1 MTGFRGKTRDNGVV
15 VDTIDRTMR
24 APEPLGPPADGSA
37 RPRSLAHPAVKP
49 ATHLRYLPGLDG
61 LRALAVIA
69 VLLYHAELA
78 GYWQGGFL
86 GVEVFFVISGYLIT
100 SILLTERTAT
110 QHTDLRRFYVRRA
123 RRLMPALLL
132 VLAATTLVAVLFL
145 PEEVATL
152 RGDVASALTYVTNW
166 FFIFSDKSYFEFAGR
181 PSLVQHLW
189 SLAVEEQFYL
199 IWPLLFVG
207 GMKLLGRT
215 KLFFAVLAGAI
226 ASTLLMAAL
235 YQPGVDASRVY
246 YGTDTRAGGLLFG
259 AALAFFWGPNRL
271 RDQVGR
277 FAPLLL
283 DLVGAVALATLL
295 WMMWATDQYRD
306 ADSLYRGG
314 FAKVALVT
322 VVVIAVAVHPAARLG
337 RLLGCR
343 PLRWV
348 GLRSYGLYL
357 WHWPVYQLTR
367 PGLDIALSGLPLLA
381 LRLSITVVLTEL
393 SYRFVETPIRTGA
406 LSRSWKRWRAQNP
419 ARRRLNGVG
428 GTLGAAALVGCLAL
442 LVVTVVRA
450 QPVVPEYLQVTST
463 ADGQLPPGP
472 NDLPP
477 VNDAETTAE
486 TASGPV
492 DEVGQ
497 RGFSLP
503 ALTERLRGREGS
515 ETTTTT
521 VAPGETTTTT
531 TAPPPTTVAPST
543 GVSAPDGIVNIT
555 AIGDSV
561 MLGADP
567 TLRAT
572 LNGETFVDAAVG
584 RQVSTGIGILQAW
597 RDSGRLGDVVVVH
610 LGNNG
615 TFSPEQFQE
624 MQAVLEGVPKVIFLT
639 VKVPRMWEEGVNQ
652 TLTAGVAGMPNAVLL
667 DWRSA
672 SIDRPE
678 LFYDDGMHLRP
689 EGAAYYAELVNASL

>member
-1 MTGFRGKTRDNGVV
+1 MAAV
-15 VDTIDRTMR
+15 VDPIDLAKRASAPVPRT
-24 APEPLGPPADGSA
+24 ADDGA
-37 RPRSLAHPAVKP
+37 RPRSRAHPAVKS
-49 ATHLRYLPGLDG
+49 AAHLRYLPGLDG

-69 VLLYHAELA
+69 VLMYHAEMA
-78 GYWQGGFL
+78 GFWQGGFL

-110 QHTDLRRFYVRRA
+110 RHNDLKTFYVRRA
-123 RRLMPALLL
+123 RRLMPALLAVL
-132 VLAATTLVAVLFL
+132 VATTLVAVVFL

-166 FFIFSDKSYFEFAGR
+166 FFIFGEKSYFEFAGR

-207 GMKLLGRT
+207 GMKVLGRT
-215 KLFFAVLAGAI
+215 KLFVAVIAGAI

-235 YQPGVDASRVY
+235 YTPGVDASRVY

-259 AALAFFWGPNRL
+259 AALAFVWGPNRL
-271 RDQVGR
+271 RAQVGR
-277 FAPLLL
+277 FAPVLL
-283 DLVGAVALATLL
+283 DLVGAVALAALL
-295 WMMWATDQYRD
+295 WMMWSTDQYQG

-322 VVVIAVAVHPAARLG
+322 VVVIAVAVHPAAHLST
-337 RLLGCR
+337 LLGCR

-367 PGLDIALSGLPLLA
+367 PGLDIALTGFPLLA
-381 LRLSITVVLTEL
+381 LRLAITFGLAEL
-393 SYRFVETPIRTGA
+393 SFRFVETPIRTGA
-406 LSRSWKRWRAQNP
+406 LGRAWGRWRSQPA
-419 ARRRLNGVG
+419 ARRRVNGLG
-428 GTLGAAALVGCLAL
+428 GTIGAAAMIGCLSL

-450 QPVVPEYLQVTST
+450 EPVVPDYLQVTST
-463 ADGQLPPGP
+463 ADGQLPPAPGE
-472 NDLPP
+472 LPP
-477 VNDAETTAE
+477 PNNPDAGDESA
-486 TASGPV
+486 AGPA
-492 DEVGQ
+492 DGSS
-497 RGFSLP
+497 GFSLP
-503 ALTERLRGREGS
+503 AIAERLRGES
-515 ETTTTT
+515 STTTAPTT
-521 VAPGETTTTT
+521 VAPGETPASTEP
-531 TAPPPTTVAPST
+531 PPPTTTPT
-543 GVSAPDGIVNIT
+543 GITAPDGVVNIT

-561 MLGADP
+561 MLGAKAD
-567 TLRAT
+567 LLAG
-572 LNGETFVDAAVG
+572 LNGESYVDAEVG
-584 RQVSTGIGILQAW
+584 RQVSVGIGMLQAW
-597 RDSGRLGDVVVVH
+597 RDAGRLGDVVVVH

-615 TFSPEQFQE
+615 TFTPEQFAQMQE
-624 MQAVLEGVPKVIFLT
+624 ILAGVPKVIFMT

-667 DWRSA
+667 DWRAA

-689 EGAAYYAELVNASL
+689 EGAAFYTELVNASL

>member
-1 MTGFRGKTRDNGVV
+1 MAAV
-15 VDTIDRTMR
+15 VDTIDLAKR
-24 APEPLGPPADGSA
+24 ATTPVSPPSDGRA
-37 RPRSLAHPAVKP
+37 RPRSLAHPAVRS
-49 ATHLRYLPGLDG
+49 AAHLRYLPGLDG
-61 LRALAVIA
+61 LRALAVLA
-69 VLLYHAELA
+69 VLLYHAEMA
-78 GYWQGGFL
+78 GWWVGGFM

-110 QHTDLRRFYVRRA
+110 HHNDLKTFYVRRA
-123 RRLMPALLL
+123 RRLLPALLA
-132 VLAATTLVAVLFL
+132 VLAATTVVAVIFL

-152 RGDVASALTYVTNW
+152 RGDVVSALTYVTNW
-166 FFIFSDKSYFEFAGR
+166 FFIFGDKSYFEFAGR

-215 KLFFAVLAGAI
+215 KLFVAVLVGAV

-271 RDQVGR
+271 RAQVGR
-277 FAPLLL
+277 FAPVLL
-283 DLVGAVALATLL
+283 DVIGAIALAGLVWML
-295 WMMWATDQYRD
+295 WSTDQYRD

-314 FAKVALVT
+314 FARVALVT
-322 VVVIAVAVHPAARLG
+322 VVVIAVAVHPAAHLSKV
-337 RLLGCR
+337 LGCR
-343 PLRWV
+343 PLRWI

-367 PGLDIALSGLPLLA
+367 PGLDIALTGVPLLA
-381 LRLSITVVLTEL
+381 FRLAITFGLAEL
-393 SYRFVETPIRTGA
+393 SYRFVEVPIRKGA
-406 LSRSWKRWRAQNP
+406 LGRHWKQWRAQP
-419 ARRRLNGVG
+419 AAQRRINGLG
-428 GTLGAAALVGCLAL
+428 GTIGAAAMVGCLAL
-442 LVVTVVRA
+442 LVVTVARA

-463 ADGQLPPGP
+463 ADGVLPPGP
-472 NDLPP
+472 DQLPP
-477 VNDAETTAE
+477 PNDATESAAAAE
-486 TASGPV
+486 QPV
-492 DEVGQ
+492 GTN
-497 RGFSLP
+497 GFSVP
-503 ALTERLRGREGS
+503 AIAERLRPGS
-515 ETTTTT
+515 ATTTPTT
-521 VAPGETTTTT
+521 VTPGDAPTSTE
-531 TAPPPTTVAPST
+531 APPPTTVAPST
-543 GVSAPDGIVNIT
+543 GITAPDGVLNIT

-561 MLGADP
+561 MLGAAP
-567 TLRAT
+567 NLTSG

-584 RQVSTGIGILQAW
+584 RQVSVGIGILQAW

-615 TFSPEQFQE
+615 TFTPEQFQQ
-624 MQAVLEGVPKVIFLT
+624 MQEILAGVPKVVFLT

-652 TLTAGVAGMPNAVLL
+652 TLTAGVSGMPNAVLL
-667 DWRSA
+667 DWRAA

-689 EGAAYYAELVNASL
+689 EGAAFYTELVNASL

>member
-1 MTGFRGKTRDNGVV
+1 MAAV
-15 VDTIDRTMR
+15 VDTIDLAKR
-24 APEPLGPPADGSA
+24 ASA
-37 RPRSLAHPAVKP
+37 PVPRSSGDVARRRSLAHPAVKS
-49 ATHLRYLPGLDG
+49 AAHLRYLPGLDG
-61 LRALAVIA
+61 LRALAVLA

-78 GYWQGGFL
+78 GWWVGGFM

-110 QHTDLRRFYVRRA
+110 HHNDLKTFYIRRA
-123 RRLMPALLL
+123 RRLLPALLA
-132 VLAATTLVAVLFL
+132 VLAATTVVAVLFL

-166 FFIFSDKSYFEFAGR
+166 FFIFGDKSYFEFAGR

-215 KLFFAVLAGAI
+215 KLFLAVVAGAV

-271 RDQVGR
+271 RAQVGR
-277 FAPLLL
+277 FAPILL
-283 DLVGAVALATLL
+283 DLVGGLALAALIWLL
-295 WMMWATDQYRD
+295 WTTDQYRD

-314 FAKVALVT
+314 FARVALVT
-322 VVVIAVAVHPAARLG
+322 VVVIAVAVHPAAHLSKV
-337 RLLGCR
+337 LGCR
-343 PLRWV
+343 PLRWI

-367 PGLDIALSGLPLLA
+367 PGLDIALTGVPLLA
-381 LRLSITVVLTEL
+381 LRLAITFTLAEL

-406 LSRSWKRWRAQNP
+406 LSRRWQQWRAQPP
-419 ARRRLNGVG
+419 ARRRINGFG
-428 GTLGAAALVGCLAL
+428 GTLGAAAMVGCVAL

-463 ADGQLPPGP
+463 ADGALPPAAGELPPP
-472 NDLPP
+472 NDTESAAG
-477 VNDAETTAE
+477 VDQAVGTA
-486 TASGPV
+486 
-492 DEVGQ
+492 
-497 RGFSLP
+497 GFSIP
-503 ALTERLRGREGS
+503 AVAERLGGS
-515 ETTTTT
+515 TTTTTTT
-521 VAPGETTTTT
+521 VAPGETPPSTE
-531 TAPPPTTVAPST
+531 APPPTTAPSSGIT
-543 GVSAPDGIVNIT
+543 APDGVRNIT

-561 MLGADP
+561 MLGAAANLTND
-567 TLRAT
+567 

-584 RQVSTGIGILQAW
+584 RQVSVGIGILQAW
-597 RDSGRLGDVVVVH
+597 KDSGRLGDVVVVH

-615 TFSPEQFQE
+615 TFTPEQFAQMQE
-624 MQAVLEGVPKVIFLT
+624 ILAGVPKVIFLT

-652 TLTAGVAGMPNAVLL
+652 TITAGVTGMPNAVLL
-667 DWRSA
+667 DWRTA

-689 EGAAYYAELVNASL
+689 EGAAFYTELVNASL

>member
-1 MTGFRGKTRDNGVV
+1 MAAV
-15 VDTIDRTMR
+15 VDTIDLAKR
-24 APEPLGPPADGSA
+24 ATTRNSPPSRDRA
-37 RPRSLAHPAVKP
+37 RPRSRNHPAVKS

-61 LRALAVIA
+61 LRAIAVIA

-78 GYWQGGFL
+78 GWWVGGFL

-110 QHTDLRRFYVRRA
+110 HHNDLKTFYVRRA
-123 RRLMPALLL
+123 RRLLPALLAVL
-132 VLAATTLVAVLFL
+132 VATTVVAVIFL

-152 RGDVASALTYVTNW
+152 RGDVVSALTYVTNW
-166 FFIFSDKSYFEFAGR
+166 FFIFGDKSYFEFAGR

-215 KLFFAVLAGAI
+215 KLFIAVVAGAVG
-226 ASTLLMAAL
+226 STLLMASL
-235 YQPGVDASRVY
+235 YQPGVDASRIY

-271 RDQVGR
+271 RAQVGR
-277 FAPLLL
+277 FAPILL
-283 DLVGAVALATLL
+283 DLVGAIALATLVWLL
-295 WMMWATDQYRD
+295 WTTDQYVD
-306 ADSLYRGG
+306 TDSLYRGG
-314 FAKVALVT
+314 FARVALVT
-322 VVVIAVAVHPAARLG
+322 VVVIAVAVHPAAHLG
-337 RLLGCR
+337 KLLGCR

-367 PGLDIALSGLPLLA
+367 PGLDIALTGVPLLA
-381 LRLSITVVLTEL
+381 FRLVITVALAEL
-393 SYRFVETPIRTGA
+393 SYRFIETPIRKGA
-406 LSRSWKRWRAQNP
+406 LGRYWKLWRAQP
-419 ARRRLNGVG
+419 AAQRRVNGFG
-428 GTLGAAALVGCLAL
+428 GTLGAAAMVACLAL
-442 LVVTVVRA
+442 LVVTVARA

-463 ADGQLPPGP
+463 ADGVLPPARDQLPPP
-472 NDLPP
+472 ND
-477 VNDAETTAE
+477 TTE
-486 TASGPV
+486 TAAGAESY
-492 DEVGQ
+492 VGSS
-497 RGFSLP
+497 GFSVP
-503 ALTERLRGREGS
+503 AIGERLRAEAPPSTEATVSPGDAPA
-515 ETTTTT
+515 TT
-521 VAPGETTTTT
+521 A
-531 TAPPPTTVAPST
+531 APPPTTVAPAT
-543 GVSAPDGIVNIT
+543 GITAPDGVLNIT

-561 MLGADP
+561 MLGAAP
-567 TLRAT
+567 NLTAG

-584 RQVSTGIGILQAW
+584 RQVSIGIGILQAW

-615 TFSPEQFQE
+615 TFTPEQFQQ
-624 MQAVLEGVPKVIFLT
+624 MQEILAGVPKVIFLT

-667 DWRSA
+667 DWRTA

-689 EGAAYYAELVNASL
+689 EGAAFYSELVNASL